1 MPDLILSEIRDGVAV
16 VTLNRPE
23 KLNAF
28 ADDMRERL
36 ADALDQLASR
46 PEARVLV
53 ITGAGRA
60 FSAGGDVKHMA
71 ALKERGAPADT
82 LTPMLE
88 AARVVISRLESL
100 AIPTI
105 AAINGPAA
113 GAGLNLA
120 LACDLRVASDQATLA
135 ESFVKIGLC
144 PDWGGTYFL
153 PRRVGLSRALEMSW
167 LGEPLGA
174 TEALEIGLVSRV
186 WPQAE
191 FESGWRELAARI
203 AAAPAVSVRLSKSL
217 MRASFERSLEECFAG
232 ESDAQ
237 RACWDS
243 KDSEEGLRA
252 FAEKRA
258 PRFASDGASAELM
271 RSASRFE

>member
-1 MPDLILSEIRDGVAV
+1 MSDLILLEIRDGVAV

-36 ADALDQLASR
+36 AAALDRVSKSA
-46 PEARVLV
+46 EARVLV

-60 FSAGGDVKHMA
+60 FSAGGDVKHMS
-71 ALKERGAPADT
+71 ALKEGGAGPDALD
-82 LTPMLE
+82 PMLE
-88 AARVVISRLESL
+88 AARVVITKLDAM

-135 ESFVKIGLC
+135 ESFVRIGLC
-144 PDWGGTYFL
+144 PDWGGTWFL
-153 PRRVGLSRALEMSW
+153 PRRVGLSRALELAW
-167 LGEPLGA
+167 LGD
-174 TEALEIGLVSRV
+174 ALEAGEAQKLGLVSRV
-186 WPQAE
+186 WPQAD
-191 FESGWRELAARI
+191 FERGWRDLAARL
-203 AAAPAVSVRLSKSL
+203 AAAPSASVRLAKAL
-217 MRASFERSLEECFAG
+217 MRASSERTLEECLAG

-237 RACWDS
+237 RACWASEDS
-243 KDSEEGLRA
+243 AEGLRA
-252 FAEKRA
+252 FAEKRP
-258 PRFASDGASAELM
+258 PRFGAGAPLAE
-271 RSASRFE
+271 SGTGSRFE